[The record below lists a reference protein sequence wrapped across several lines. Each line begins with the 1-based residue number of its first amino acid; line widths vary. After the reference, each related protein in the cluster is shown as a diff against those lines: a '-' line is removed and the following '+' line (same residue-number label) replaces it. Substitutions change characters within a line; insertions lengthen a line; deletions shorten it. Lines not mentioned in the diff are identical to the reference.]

1 MTTPYEQLEPGL
13 KVAAQMSPE
22 ATEDD
27 FAFARQM
34 GVGHAVAWTDAS
46 KASPDY
52 YRQTRDRYGDAGITL
67 YGLGNGDVHNQQDI
81 VLGLFGR
88 DEKIEEYK
96 RHLRA
101 LGTAGIPY
109 TTYAHMGNGI
119 WSTEREATRGGASAR
134 GFDLDK
140 ATHGRWRNETYELPL
155 THGREFSESEIWK
168 HFTHWVNEVR
178 PVAEDAG
185 VMIGIH
191 PDAPPVP
198 VLGAIPRCIFSSF
211 DGYQKA
217 MEIADSPNIG
227 ICFCVGCWLE
237 GGELM
242 GRDAVASIKHFGGL
256 DKIFKVHFRNVD
268 QPLPHFVET
277 FVDDGYG
284 DMSNIMG
291 ALAEVGFRGVLIPDH
306 IPQMADDPRVGTAYT
321 IAYMKALVEQATSEI
336 AAA

>member
-52 YRQTRDRYGDAGITL
+52 YRQTRDRYGNAGITL

-81 VLGLFGR
+81 VLGLSGR

-140 ATHGRWRNETYELPL
+140 ATQNQLNRGRRLVEILKQPQYQPLSVEKQVLILFAGANGYLDGIKETEVGTYEQKLY
-155 THGREFSESEIWK
+155 EF
-168 HFTHWVNEVR
+168 FEVR
-178 PVAEDAG
+178 HAALIQTLSEQKKMDDELKA
-185 VMIGIH
+185 
-191 PDAPPVP
+191 
-198 VLGAIPRCIFSSF
+198 AITQAVEEFTAQFVEARK
-211 DGYQKA
+211 G
-217 MEIADSPNIG
+217 
-227 ICFCVGCWLE
+227 
-237 GGELM
+237 
-242 GRDAVASIKHFGGL
+242 AVA
-256 DKIFKVHFRNVD
+256 
-268 QPLPHFVET
+268 
-277 FVDDGYG
+277 
-284 DMSNIMG
+284 
-291 ALAEVGFRGVLIPDH
+291 
-306 IPQMADDPRVGTAYT
+306 
-321 IAYMKALVEQATSEI
+321 
-336 AAA
+336 

>member
-1 MTTPYEQLEPGL
+1 
-13 KVAAQMSPE
+13 
-22 ATEDD
+22 
-27 FAFARQM
+27 
-34 GVGHAVAWTDAS
+34 
-46 KASPDY
+46 
-52 YRQTRDRYGDAGITL
+52 
-67 YGLGNGDVHNQQDI
+67 
-81 VLGLFGR
+81 
-88 DEKIEEYK
+88 
-96 RHLRA
+96 
-101 LGTAGIPY
+101 
-109 TTYAHMGNGI
+109 
-119 WSTEREATRGGASAR
+119 
-134 GFDLDK
+134 
-140 ATHGRWRNETYELPL
+140 
-155 THGREFSESEIWK
+155 
-168 HFTHWVNEVR
+168 
-178 PVAEDAG
+178 
-185 VMIGIH
+185 
-191 PDAPPVP
+191 
-198 VLGAIPRCIFSSF
+198 
-211 DGYQKA
+211 